1 MTTTTKLRL
10 GLLALFVCLNLLPLG
25 ARPLMEPD
33 ETRYAEVPR
42 EMLATGN
49 WVAPHLDGLRY
60 FEKPPLGYWA
70 NAISMKLLGGSA
82 FAIRLPSA
90 LSVGLSALVILL
102 LGRRFLPPE
111 EVWAGPLAS
120 LIFLTSGEVI
130 AVGTFSVMD
139 SMLSA
144 ALTLTLAAF
153 LMATQARPRSS
164 GERGWLVAAGVSC
177 GIAFLLKGFL
187 ALVVPGVSVGAY
199 LLWERRGRDLWRL
212 AWLPLVVA
220 TLTVLPWAGAIWRRE
235 PDFWSYFFWV
245 EHVHRFLG
253 GGGAQHPQGFW
264 FFFLFGPLMFMPWS
278 FLAPA
283 AVRGLRQSGPV
294 ASETRT
300 LCRFCLCWFGLPFLF
315 FSLSSGKLL
324 TYILPCFPPLAML
337 TSLGLLAALRAGRER
352 GVNLGAGALGALFL
366 LAGLGLLLVQ
376 TVGLP
381 GVTPPY
387 PAAWQWRLGLL
398 GLSGFAGLSILAALV
413 REPGTKLILFGLG
426 PVALFLVAPFIMP
439 PQSIERKSPSVFLD
453 QHRPE
458 IAADTVIFS
467 DEDPLRAVCWAFKR
481 DDVTIVGGG
490 GELSYGLSY
499 PDARGRMIAPEQLAA
514 ALAAHRGQAV
524 LVAASDNY
532 RTWRQQLP
540 PPRRSYSSGP
550 KGYVL
555 AWY

>member
-10 GLLALFVCLNLLPLG
+10 GLLAIFVCLYLLPLG

-60 FEKPPLGYWA
+60 FEKPPLGYWV
-70 NAISMKLLGGSA
+70 NAISMKILGSGA
-82 FAIRLPSA
+82 FATRLPSA
-90 LSVGLSALVILL
+90 LSVGLGALVILL
-102 LGRRFLPPE
+102 LSRCFLPPE
-111 EVWAGPLAS
+111 EVWAGPVAS

-144 ALTLTLAAF
+144 SLTLTLACF
-153 LMATQARPRSS
+153 FMATQAGRGSS
-164 GERGWLVAAGVSC
+164 GQRGWLIAAGVSC

-187 ALVVPGVSVGAY
+187 ALVVPAISVGAY
-199 LLWERRGRDLWRL
+199 LVWERRWREIWRL

-220 TLTVLPWAGAIWRRE
+220 TLTVLPWAWAIERQQ
-235 PDFWSYFFWV
+235 PDFWRYFFWV

-264 FFFLFGPLMFMPWS
+264 FFFLFGPLMFLPWS
-278 FLAPA
+278 FLTPA
-283 AVRGLRQSGPV
+283 AMLGLKDAPPIGARP
-294 ASETRT
+294 
-300 LCRFCLCWFGLPFLF
+300 LIRFCLCWFGLPFLF
-315 FSLSSGKLL
+315 FSFSSGKLL
-324 TYILPCFPPLAML
+324 TYILPCFPPLAIL

-352 GVNLGAGALGALFL
+352 GVNLGAGSLGGLFL
-366 LAGLGLLLVQ
+366 LAALGLLLVQ

-387 PAAWQWRLGLL
+387 AAAWQWRLGVL
-398 GLSGFAGLSILAALV
+398 GLSGFAGLSILAALA
-413 REPGTKLILFGLG
+413 REPGAKLILFGLG
-426 PVALFLVAPFIMP
+426 PVALFMVAPFIMP
-439 PQSIERKSPSVFLD
+439 PQSVERKSPSVFLD

-458 IAADTVIFS
+458 IAAHTAIFS
-467 DEDPLRAVCWAFKR
+467 DEDPLRAVCLSFKR

-499 PDARGRMIAPEQLAA
+499 PDAQGRMIAPDKLVS

-532 RTWRQQLP
+532 RVWRQQLP
-540 PPRRSYSSGP
+540 PPRRIYSSGP